1 MKKIVLVLLTLS
13 LVVGLFASCG
23 NSSTQ
28 ITVVTREESSGTR
41 SAFVELLGI
50 TVEQDGEEVD
60 GITPTAVQQRSTST
74 VRTTVA
80 GDINAIGYISLGS
93 LDDSVKAVKVDGVEV
108 SVENIVSGDY
118 KVARPFNIVTNGE
131 ADEGLEADFISFIMS
146 AEGQKILADEGYIA
160 ADSNA
165 ASYEEKSEGFSGLLS
180 IGGSTSV
187 GPVMLKLTEAY
198 TAIYPDVEFDVQQ
211 NGSGT
216 GISDAIAGNV
226 DIGMA
231 SREVAEDELSQGLVA
246 TTIARDCIAVIVN
259 LESSVDSLT
268 SEQIKNIY
276 LGEITSWDEIG

>member
-13 LVVGLFASCG
+13 LLVGAFASCG
-23 NSSTQ
+23 DASAQ

-50 TVEQDGEEVD
+50 TIEQNGEEVD

-74 VRTTVA
+74 V
-80 GDINAIGYISLGS
+80 GYISLGS
-93 LDDSVKAVKVDGVEV
+93 LDDSVKAIKVDGVEA
-108 SVENIVSGDY
+108 SVDNILNGSY
-118 KVARPFNIVTNGE
+118 KVARPFNIVTKGE
-131 ADEGLEADFISFIMS
+131 ADEGLEADFIRFIMS
-146 AEGQKILADEGYIA
+146 AEGQKILTDEGYIA

-165 ASYEEKSEGFSGLLS
+165 ASYQQQEEGFSGRLA

-198 TAIYPDVEFDVQQ
+198 SAIYPEVEFDVQQ

-216 GISDAIAGNV
+216 GISDAISGNV

-231 SREVAEDELSQGLVA
+231 SREVADSELAEGLVA
-246 TTIARDCIAVIVN
+246 TTIATDGIAVIVN
-259 LESSVDSLT
+259 LDSSIDSLT